1 MAPVDPVL
9 VEVTR
14 GDTNES
20 RHRGAFAV
28 VDAEGAVVLAGG
40 DVESPRFAR
49 SAAKPLQ
56 ALPLLESGAAD
67 AFSLSPAEIALACAS
82 HSGEP
87 EHVGVIAAWLARI
100 GLDKADLE
108 CGARPPLGE
117 AAAEA
122 ARAAGRPPSPLA
134 DNCSGKHLGFLTT
147 AVYLGEPTAGYVG
160 ADHPVQ
166 RRVARVL
173 AGMGG
178 FDLAAAPTAVDGC
191 RIPVIGMGLTALARA
206 MARLAA
212 PAGLAPERARA
223 ARRIVAAMAAHPR
236 LVAGEGRFD
245 TAAIA
250 AAGGAFVTK
259 NGAEG
264 VHVAIIPRLGLGAA
278 LKIDDGAKRA
288 ADCAMAALLD
298 RLGLLDGPAREALAR
313 FAAAPIPDAADG
325 QVGVVRP
332 AGPLAIG

>member
-1 MAPVDPVL
+1 MPADPVL

-14 GDTNES
+14 GDTVES

-28 VDAEGAVVLAGG
+28 VDADGAVALAGG
-40 DVESPRFAR
+40 DIGRPRFAR

-67 AFSLSPAEIALACAS
+67 AFALSPAEIALACSS

-87 EHVGVIAAWLARI
+87 EHLGPLAAWLGRL
-100 GLDKADLE
+100 GLAEADLE
-108 CGARPPLGE
+108 GGARPPLGE
-117 AAAEA
+117 AAAHA
-122 ARAAGRPPSPLA
+122 QRAAGRPPSPLA
-134 DNCSGKHLGFLTT
+134 DNCSGKHLGFLAT
-147 AVYLGEPTAGYVG
+147 ALHLGEPTAGYG
-160 ADHPVQ
+160 TADHPVQ
-166 RRVARVL
+166 RRVARAL
-173 AGMGG
+173 AEMGG
-178 FDLAAAPTAVDGC
+178 FDLAAAPTATDGC
-191 RIPVIGMGLTALARA
+191 RIPVIGMGLAALARG

-236 LVAGEGRFD
+236 LVAGAGRFD
-245 TAAIA
+245 SAAIA

-259 NGAEG
+259 SGAEG

-278 LKIDDGAKRA
+278 LKIEDGAKRA

-298 RLGLLDGPAREALAR
+298 RLGLLDGAMREALAR
-313 FAAAPIPDAADG
+313 FAAAPVLDAAG
-325 QVGVVRP
+325 GRVGLIRP
-332 AGPLAIG
+332 AGPLAG